1 VNRED
6 GASAPAPTEDWAG
19 RQDVVVLREFTLA
32 DYDAV
37 LCLWQGAG
45 PGVEIRPSDSRDQV
59 AKKLARDP
67 DLFLVAEIADDGGHQ
82 ARRRAG
88 LPAIVGVIMGAWDG
102 RRGWLHHLTV
112 APAYR
117 HRGIATALILEVE
130 RRLRAKGCLKI
141 NLLVRANNAEA
152 RRLYRR
158 LGYEDMPTIVAM
170 GKEL

>member
-1 VNRED
+1 VNREG
-6 GASAPAPTEDWAG
+6 GASAPAPMDDRAG
-19 RQDVVVLREFTLA
+19 RQDVIVLREFTLA

-37 LCLWQGAG
+37 LGLWQGAG

-67 DLFLVAEIADDGGHQ
+67 DLFLVAEIADDAGVGRD
-82 ARRRAG
+82 AR
-88 LPAIVGVIMGAWDG
+88 IVGVIMGAWDG

-141 NLLVRANNAEA
+141 NLLVRANNTKA